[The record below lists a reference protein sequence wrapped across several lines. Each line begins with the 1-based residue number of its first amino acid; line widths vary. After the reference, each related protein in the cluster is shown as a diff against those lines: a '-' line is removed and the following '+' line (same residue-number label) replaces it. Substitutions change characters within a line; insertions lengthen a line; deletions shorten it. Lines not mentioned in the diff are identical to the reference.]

1 MKFFATILTALLA
14 GAIHAAASDFGIP
27 EHAQRNLH
35 EAVVDSYE
43 SGHRDLQLINGICN
57 LFASFIPG
65 NLECNCFLTIGI
77 VFSCAYGEPVCTG
90 GDKGLCS
97 TPTVSGE
104 LNILT
109 ATAAL
114 EFCTAG
120 TTNGGV
126 AVPGV
131 CVDFGGSLLT
141 GGIFDIFGADGVEE
155 EKKGNLAHCTA
166 SMNGETCRSCEICDF
181 GLGYTFDCENIEPG
195 FVQSECIPAKI
206 ISGFYADQE
215 VTFLPQLDA

>member
-1 MKFFATILTALLA
+1 MKFFATLLSVLLA
-14 GAIHAAASDFGIP
+14 ATAIHANANDFGIP

-35 EAVVDSYE
+35 ETMVANYE
-43 SGHRDLQLINGICN
+43 SGHRDLQLINGVCN

-77 VFSCAYGEPVCTG
+77 VFTCAYGEPVCTG
-90 GDKGLCS
+90 GDEGLCS
-97 TPTVSGE
+97 TPTVTGE

-109 ATAAL
+109 LTAQL

-126 AVPGV
+126 AVPGL

-141 GGIFDIFGADGVEE
+141 GGLFGADAVGE

-166 SMNGETCRSCEICDF
+166 SVNGQTCNYCEICDF
-181 GLGYTFDCENIEPG
+181 GLGYTFDCENVEPG
-195 FVQSECIPAKI
+195 YVQSECIPAQI
-206 ISGFYADQE
+206 ISGFYMDQE
-215 VTFLPQLDA
+215 VSFLPQLDG